1 MPASI
6 FQITDGRL
14 AFKLVDTGD
23 VGYADAWQSPDGKTL
38 LDVVFADYD
47 VDRNF
52 VELPSNFGFFNGF
65 ASGQYVSVPATFCQ
79 ASSVVPQ
86 PGITSYSLDGEFLQ
100 DVNVMTGLSRYL
112 FENDTEEA
120 YFFLGLDGA
129 NPPKA
134 IGRLRLVAGNFGGAA
149 RENLTATLSLPLSR
163 KPDIAFGH
171 SGTGNW
177 VGVEGDGSILTP
189 ALMLCGSQSAR
200 RGLVSTR

>member
-1 MPASI
+1 MADSPSSSSTPQRSATPTRGRHLAATPLRSPCSPTTTATATTWSCQVTSGALTASPN
-6 FQITDGRL
+6 
-14 AFKLVDTGD
+14 AND
-23 VGYADAWQSPDGKTL
+23 VT
-38 LDVVFADYD
+38 
-47 VDRNF
+47 
-52 VELPSNFGFFNGF
+52 
-65 ASGQYVSVPATFCQ
+65 VPATFCQ

-134 IGRLRLVAGNFGGAA
+134 IGRVRLVAGNFGGAA
-149 RENLTATLSLPLSR
+149 RENLTATLALPLSR
-163 KPDIAFGH
+163 KPDIAFG
-171 SGTGNW
+171 TLADW

-189 ALMLCGSQSAR
+189 A
-200 RGLVSTR
+200 